1 MEAGSPG
8 CPPYPEVMD
17 ILSPIG
23 DTLAPGKITK
33 RVHCSSKT
41 HSELRGWEGRRKR
54 QAKGK
59 ELVRLE
65 PSLGT
70 SDPSCSRERRL
81 LSLGTVFL
89 TRSCAETA
97 GRREG
102 RGGAGVCTAGRGCWA
117 QHLPG
122 AAWYTHRSSGKQR

>member
-8 CPPYPEVMD
+8 CPPYTEVMD
-17 ILSPIG
+17 ILSSIG
-23 DTLAPGKITK
+23 DILVPGKITK
-33 RVHCSSKT
+33 GVRCSSKT

-70 SDPSCSRERRL
+70 SEPELQQGEEAAEFGDCF
-81 LSLGTVFL
+81 SLARVQRQL
-89 TRSCAETA
+89 AA
-97 GRREG
+97 GKAG
-102 RGGAGVCTAGRGCWA
+102 GGAGVCTAVRGCWA

-122 AAWYTHRSSGKQR
+122 AA